1 VSDAPAPGPIPR
13 LPPVPEARAG
23 GLGDA
28 IGIGLVI
35 ALAVAALV
43 ILVAPSVIVL
53 IISFDTRGYVSFPPE
68 GFTLGWYAQVFSQE
82 VLLEAM
88 ANSLQ
93 VGLAVTTICI
103 LLGVPTA
110 LVCVR
115 GRFRGTT
122 ALSVYVLVPHMV
134 PGIVLGVAVLFTGA
148 LVGVGPSM
156 TLQSVSIAVF
166 VMAVMVRT
174 VMSRL
179 QRLDPALEEAAANL
193 GASSFQAL
201 RTITFPLLLP
211 AILAGAVFT
220 FIEGFDNISVAIF
233 THGFR
238 DRPLPIELLAMVQ
251 TTNTPL
257 VAAVSG
263 VQIALAVVA
272 LIAVS
277 RAIGLERMND

>member
-1 VSDAPAPGPIPR
+1 MRSGDTRALLDA
-13 LPPVPEARAG
+13 L
-23 GLGDA
+23 
-28 IGIGLVI
+28 GIGAIV
-35 ALAVAALV
+35 AVAILSLAM
-43 ILVAPSVIVL
+43 LVAPSIIVL
-53 IISFDTRGYVSFPPE
+53 MISFDTRAFVSFPPQ
-68 GFTLGWYAQVFSQE
+68 GFTLDWYREVFAQE
-82 VLLEAM
+82 VLVEAM
-88 ANSLQ
+88 WNSLQ
-93 VGLAVTTICI
+93 VGVSVTALCI
-103 LLGVPTA
+103 VLGVPTA

-134 PGIVLGVAVLFTGA
+134 PGIVLGVAVLFAGA
-148 LVGVGPSM
+148 LVGIGPSIG
-156 TLQSVSIAVF
+156 LQAISIAVF
-166 VMAVMVRT
+166 VLAVMVRT

-179 QRLDPALEEAAANL
+179 QRLDPALDEAAANL
-193 GASSFQAL
+193 GATPFQAL
-201 RTITFPLLLP
+201 RTITFPLLMP

-263 VQIALAVVA
+263 VQILLAVVA
-272 LIAVS
+272 LLVVS
-277 RAIGLERMND
+277 KTIGLDRVNE

>member
-1 VSDAPAPGPIPR
+1 MSGPPDPAGAASRPS
-13 LPPVPEARAG
+13 VPEARSG
-23 GLGDA
+23 TVSDR
-28 IGIGLVI
+28 IGIGLII
-35 ALAVAALV
+35 ALALVALL

-53 IISFDTRGYVSFPPE
+53 IISFDTRAYVSFPPE
-68 GFTLGWYAQVFSQE
+68 GFTLDWYAHVFSQDML
-82 VLLEAM
+82 VEAM
-88 ANSLQ
+88 INSLQ
-93 VGLAVTTICI
+93 VGLAVTAICV

-134 PGIVLGVAVLFTGA
+134 PGVVLGIAVLFTGA
-148 LVGVGPSM
+148 LVGIGPSI

-193 GASSFQAL
+193 GASPFQAL
-201 RTITFPLLLP
+201 RTVTFPLLLP

-238 DRPLPIELLAMVQ
+238 DRPLPIELLAMVE
-251 TTNTPL
+251 TTNSPL

-263 VQIALAVVA
+263 VQIALAILA
-272 LIAVS
+272 LVAVS